1 MPKNIEVPKGPKPE
15 KAEAPKA
22 EAPKAE
28 APKAT
33 GKDERSDKIVQLPS
47 KSV

>member
-15 KAEAPKA
+15 KA

>member
-22 EAPKAE
+22 EAPKA
-28 APKAT
+28 T
-33 GKDERSDKIVQLPS
+33 GKDERSDKTVQFPS